1 MGAVKNMLWDQA
13 EDFLDDLVLKIKHQ
27 GLKVSEAMK
36 IAMGSDIAFDLI
48 GFQDWNDLED
58 YLSDIEENC

>member
-27 GLKVSEAMK
+27 GMRVPEAMK

>member
-27 GLKVSEAMK
+27 GLKVSDAMK